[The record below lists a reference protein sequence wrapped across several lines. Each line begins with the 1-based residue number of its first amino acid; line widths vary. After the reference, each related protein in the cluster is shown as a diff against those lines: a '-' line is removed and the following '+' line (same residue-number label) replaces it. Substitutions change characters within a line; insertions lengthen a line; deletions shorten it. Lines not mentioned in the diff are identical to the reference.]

1 MASITSLNSSQL
13 HAASR
18 SSGGLKINA
27 KGLEEGKL
35 SNKTMDLN
43 QRKVEF
49 KYQMFGLA
57 WFTKENWDSIN
68 NCGDSKPTRTA
79 GKEFDTDKTCGFSP
93 HGWQFLMGKE
103 HL

>member
-57 WFTKENWDSIN
+57 WFTKEN
-68 NCGDSKPTRTA
+68 CDSKPTRTA